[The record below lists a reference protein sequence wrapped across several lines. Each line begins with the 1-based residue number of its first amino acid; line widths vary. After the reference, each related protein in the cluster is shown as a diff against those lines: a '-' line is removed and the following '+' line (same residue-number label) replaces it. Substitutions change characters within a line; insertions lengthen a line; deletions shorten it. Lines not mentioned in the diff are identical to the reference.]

1 MAKTAR
7 VLCDR
12 CDTRL
17 MIGDAFCGGCGS
29 PTSWASM
36 DERTAWEVGQWR
48 AARGAAPIEQP
59 VRTAVTAAQMP
70 VAKLTDFAPVP
81 QQADASPPAVR
92 ATLRRLVD
100 RFAPRPRGDSPAAA
114 TSDQTP
120 DVVAP
125 EEPVA
130 SPPPTLTVV
139 REERRMEASEAAP
152 AAPAAAERRAAE
164 PPAAVVV
171 PASTDVVADPAPLER
186 AFTNPGMRSVAA
198 QLADRARHEKWG
210 YEAYLA
216 AVLAEDLATRE
227 SHRGDLRVKA
237 ARFPQIK
244 TIDEFDFG
252 FQRSI
257 DPKVVRMLAQL
268 DFVTQARNV
277 VFLGPP
283 GTGKTHLSI
292 ALGVVAARSGYR
304 VAFATAREWVAR
316 LGEAKREGRLQA
328 ELDRLRRI
336 PLLIVDEVG
345 HMPFD
350 ADEAALFYAL
360 VSSRYERRSMIVNS
374 DKALSAWTDFTGD
387 PVAVAASVD
396 RIVHH
401 AEVVVLRGTSHRL
414 KGVGED
420 VLFADGQQATR

>member
-1 MAKTAR
+1 
-7 VLCDR
+7 
-12 CDTRL
+12 

-48 AARGAAPIEQP
+48 AARGAAPSETP
-59 VRTAVTAAQMP
+59 VRAAAAAPASTKP
-70 VAKLTDFAPVP
+70 VAKLTHFALIPEAAP
-81 QQADASPPAVR
+81 SAPAVR

-100 RFAPRPRGDSPAAA
+100 RFAPRPRAESQPAPASQPA
-114 TSDQTP
+114 TEARA
-120 DVVAP
+120 VAEP
-125 EEPVA
+125 EQPA
-130 SPPPTLTVV
+130 SSPPPTLTIVG
-139 REERRMEASEAAP
+139 REQAPEATPAATPAAP
-152 AAPAAAERRAAE
+152 AAPAAEQRPDPE
-164 PPAAVVV
+164 PEAPVVASPAPELA
-171 PASTDVVADPAPLER
+171 ADPALLER
-186 AFTNPGMRSVAA
+186 AFTSPSMRGVAA
-198 QLADRARHEKWG
+198 QLADRARHERWG

-216 AVLAEDLATRE
+216 AVLAEELATRE
-227 SHRGDLRVKA
+227 SHRGDIRVKA

-252 FQRSI
+252 FQRSL
-257 DPKVVRMLAQL
+257 DPKVIRRLAQL
-268 DFVTQARNV
+268 DFVAQVRNV

-292 ALGVVAARSGYR
+292 ALGVLAARSGYR

-328 ELDRLRRI
+328 ELDRLGRI

-350 ADEAALFYAL
+350 AEEAALFYAL

-401 AEVVVLRGTSHRL
+401 ADVVVLRGTSHRL